1 MPRTSAIV
9 NRPHRALSFAA
20 YASFDDLAADG
31 AMLDALI
38 EQYQRVFGESEVWG
52 ETYAREDVLARLR
65 DELAGEASL
74 RICHDRSGHVLGFC
88 WAQLLDA
95 AAVMRAVDTIKFY
108 QSMALPDLPD
118 RIDALLSGTRVLYVH
133 DLGIARSARSRVP
146 LTQLIYPVLAD
157 IARRTGHGR
166 VLFWTMPETRVST
179 LARRARFVECPMPN
193 GMRFHLGEFRAHHD
207 GTGHGLRWMATED
220 TAAAVHS
227 DQDRRCGR

>member
-9 NRPHRALSFAA
+9 NRHHRELTFAA

-31 AMLDALI
+31 AMMDALI
-38 EQYQRVFGESEVWG
+38 EQYQLVFGESEVWG
-52 ETYAREDVLARLR
+52 ETYSRDDVLAKLR
-65 DELAGEASL
+65 DDLAGEASL

-95 AAVMRAVDTIKFY
+95 AEVTRAVDTIKFY

-118 RIDALLSGTRVLYVH
+118 RIAALLSGTRVLYVH

-157 IARRTGHGR
+157 VAGRTGHGR
-166 VLFWTMPETRVST
+166 VLFWSMPETRVST

-207 GTGHGLRWMATED
+207 GHVLGLRWMATGD

-227 DQDRRCGR
+227 DQEKRCEQ